1 MMQSYFDSGYEIRAV
16 LRTLFHSD
24 YFKSEQAR
32 YARVKGP
39 VELLVGA
46 LRLAGSYH
54 TPTLGAHQLAYQTF
68 YMGQGLLQPPS
79 VEGWHEGIE
88 WIDSGS
94 LLERINFIAKELSN
108 VQNPGV
114 RAIIDRL
121 AAEAGGTLTPTQLVD
136 RCVDLVGIA
145 VDDET
150 RAALVAFAATEGE
163 LNLQEHQP
171 GDTAE
176 QRVGNLLRM
185 IASTREFQL
194 G

>member
-1 MMQSYFDSGYEIRAV
+1 MRSYGGPRRSCDRIR
-16 LRTLFHSD
+16 D
-24 YFKSEQAR
+24 AR
-32 YARVKGP
+32 P

-46 LRLAGSYH
+46 IRLAGSYR

-79 VEGWHEGIE
+79 VEGWHEGLE

-108 VQNPGV
+108 VHNPGV

-121 AAEAGGTLTPTQLVD
+121 AAADGGTLTPPQLVEQ
-136 RCVDLVGIA
+136 CLDLMGPLT

-150 RAALVAFAATEGE
+150 RTALVAFAAAEGE
-163 LNLQEHQP
+163 LHLEAHQP
-171 GDTAE
+171 GDASE

-185 IASTREFQL
+185 IAATREFQL
-194 G
+194 A